1 MACPMRHRKVPVHR
15 VIQWTRWGGLL
26 QRMQNPQAMQIK
38 QTLFPKTDAKSK
50 GYKTASF
57 SLGKES
63 NANLL
68 KRVYSAS
75 QDGYRPPAAPN
86 PYFLSLLIFGS
97 SRTSEDI
104 PIGANGWKFAISS
117 RTNNKHRHGGHPILQ
132 TRDRDS
138 NKYTRGNARSIK
150 QVQQG
155 MYFWG
160 SYRGH
165 GGVNKPSIKAFRK
178 ISFSSTTKYRMHP
191 RIRGAQ

>member
-1 MACPMRHRKVPVHR
+1 MTCPMRHRRVPVHR
-15 VIQWTRWGGLL
+15 IIQWTRWGGLL
-26 QRMQNPQAMQIK
+26 QRMQNSQAMQLK
-38 QTLFPKTDAKSK
+38 QTLFPNTDAKGK
-50 GYKTASF
+50 GYKTTLF
-57 SLGKES
+57 SLAKES
-63 NANLL
+63 NTNLL
-68 KRVYSAS
+68 KGVYSTS
-75 QDGYRPPAAPN
+75 QDGYRHPAAAN
-86 PYFLSLLIFGS
+86 PYFLPLLIFGS

-104 PIGANGWKFAISS
+104 PIGANGWKFAISN
-117 RTNNKHRHGGHPILQ
+117 RTNKQHRHGGNPIIQ

-138 NKYTRGNARSIK
+138 NKTTRGNARSIK
-150 QVQQG
+150 HVQQG